1 MTNSTNRVV
10 TVKDVLQQVWAD
22 WTDKEVQAGYT
33 YTYIWMAN
41 QLGHFTLGLLPTF
54 LVSWLILWISGQK
67 VEDVYY
73 RYLIWFPSVLAAGW
87 AAKEIWDVA
96 RATKSASN
104 HAFPV
109 DRADL
114 WMDAGTAVFF
124 FWCGIITATLGLR
137 YFALGLASFVVV
149 LVLAVTVPAW
159 YWLTRKLCFQR
170 ARLPY
175 LARLADFTSQFGSAP
190 PRLGPQD
197 VLRFLAAAKSDSQAD
212 PLHLLLFGA
221 LGTGRTSLAVGV
233 GTEHSFEIRKVR
245 YLTWTKFLEVAA
257 HDPTPDKQDGAD
269 VWPWI
274 DVDILILDDMV
285 DQSDPAPT
293 VLLAE
298 KQRELSSLSA
308 SARAALGNKRVVWVF
323 GQVSNDTPTP
333 AQWIDLLGKMLELKA
348 AQFGYVELLGGQVRP
363 AVSVASLSGG

>member
-1 MTNSTNRVV
+1 MSDSTSRVV
-10 TVKDVLQQVWAD
+10 TVTDVLRQVWAD

-67 VEDVYY
+67 VEDVYA
-73 RYLIWFPSVLAAGW
+73 RYLIWFPLALAAGW
-87 AAKEIWDVA
+87 AAKEIWDVV
-96 RATKSASN
+96 RAAKSASN

-137 YFALGLASFVVV
+137 YFALGLASFLVV
-149 LVLAVTVPAW
+149 LILAVVLPAR
-159 YWLTRKLCFQR
+159 YWLPRKLCFQR

-197 VLRFLAAAKSDSQAD
+197 VLGFLAAAKGHREGN

-221 LGTGRTSLAVGV
+221 LGTGRTSLAVAV
-233 GTEHSFEIRKVR
+233 GTEHSFEIRRVR
-245 YLTWTKFLEVAA
+245 YLTWTKFLELAV
-257 HDPTPDKQDGAD
+257 HDPTPNKQDGAD

-285 DQSDPAPT
+285 DQSDPAPD

-308 SARAALGNKRVVWVF
+308 PARAALGNKRVVWVF

-333 AQWIDLLGKMLELKA
+333 AQWIDLLGKSLELRQV
-348 AQFGYVELLGGQVRP
+348 QFGYVELLGGQVRA
-363 AVSVASLSGG
+363 AVPLASLSG

>member
-1 MTNSTNRVV
+1 MSHSTDRVV
-10 TVKDVLQQVWAD
+10 TAKDVLQQAWAD

-41 QLGHFTLGLLPTF
+41 QLGHFTLGFLPTI
-54 LVSWLILWISGQK
+54 LVSWLILWVSGQK
-67 VEDVYY
+67 VEGIYC
-73 RYLIWFPSVLAAGW
+73 RYLLWFPSILAAAW
-87 AAKEIWDVA
+87 AAKEVWDVA

-124 FWCGIITATLGLR
+124 FWCGIITATVGLR
-137 YFALGLASFVVV
+137 YFALGLACFLVIV
-149 LVLAVTVPAW
+149 VLAVTVPAW
-159 YWLTRKLCFQR
+159 YWLPRKLCFQR
-170 ARLPY
+170 AHLPY

-197 VLRFLAAAKSDSQAD
+197 ILRYLAAAKDQSQAA
-212 PLHLLLFGA
+212 PLHLLFFGA
-221 LGTGRTSLAVGV
+221 VGTGRTSLAVGV
-233 GTEHSFEIRKVR
+233 GTEHSFEIRTVR
-245 YLTWTKFLEVAA
+245 YLTWTKFLELAA
-257 HDPTPDKQDGAD
+257 YDPTPNRQDGAD

-285 DQSDPAPT
+285 DQSDPAPA

-298 KQRELSSLSA
+298 KQREIASLPA
-308 SARAALGNKRVVWVF
+308 AARAALGNKRVVWVF
-323 GQVSNDTPTP
+323 GPVSNDTPSP
-333 AQWIDLLGKMLELKA
+333 AQWIDLLARMLELKDV
-348 AQFGYVELLGGQVRP
+348 QFGYVELLGGQVRATVP
-363 AVSVASLSGG
+363 LASLSGG